1 MKILSKQ
8 EVIIELN
15 EILNYNISDI
25 KVDTKEIETASSY
38 ILSMVECLNIS
49 NELNDIILDIED
61 INHIINN
68 KDLLIMSAFEY
79 RGNNALR
86 EAMKLTVKDIEN
98 NKLLLINA
106 DGILVYFQVNSD
118 YPMMKLSKAM
128 DVINRQWYEKFI
140 INEPDVIFGIS
151 CNNDLENDYVKITIF
166 ASFSKKED
174 FSYINNL
181 IPLSLV

>member
-1 MKILSKQ
+1 MKILSKE

-15 EILNYNISDI
+15 EILNYNILDI
-25 KVDTKEIETASSY
+25 KVDTKKIETSSSY

-49 NELNDIILDIED
+49 SELNDIILDIED

-68 KDLLIMSAFEY
+68 KDLLAMSASEY
-79 RGNNALR
+79 RGYNAPQ
-86 EAMKLTVKDIEN
+86 EAMKLTVEDIEN

-118 YPMMKLSKAM
+118 YPMMKLSEAM
-128 DVINRQWYEKFI
+128 DVINRQWNVEFI

-151 CNNDLENDYVKITIF
+151 CNNNLEDDYAKITIF
-166 ASFSKKED
+166 ANFSKKD
-174 FSYINNL
+174 TKRVTRNFINY
-181 IPLSLV
+181 